1 MVNISLIPCL
11 PASGALVNALIG
23 SRWFSRRTSAAIAC
37 ATMAAT
43 LVLSAW
49 SLVAITSLPV
59 DARVHDVVLG
69 DWIPSIPLQTATGIE
84 MFTVNWTFRLDP
96 LSAVVATLV
105 TGVGLLVHLYA
116 AAEMREES
124 EPRYAR
130 FFSWLSL
137 SCAFMLTLVLAGN
150 FLVLLVGWQGMAVCS
165 YLLIGFWFDR
175 QAAASA
181 ATTAFTVH
189 WLGDWGLFVAIC
201 LAYFTFGTLDFREV
215 AASATSLPIEAGTF
229 GAISGIC
236 LGLWIAAIAK
246 SAQIPLHVWLPA
258 ALDGPAPALALIQ
271 TSTAM
276 TAGVFVIARNA
287 ALFERAPVVMTI
299 VATLGVL
306 TAIMAA
312 ALAVVQTDIRRVIV
326 YSTMSQLGLIFTALG
341 VGAFSAA
348 IFHLVSIGV
357 SQSLL
362 FIGSST
368 LIRTMDGER
377 DMHRMGGLRQYMP
390 ATFVTMMVGALA
402 VAGIPP
408 LAGFFSATHISAG
421 ILARDRLL
429 WVISCA
435 TAILTAV
442 SMARLMVLTFYGTY
456 RGPARTWPDPNSREA
471 PPPVVVT
478 LMTLA
483 VATIVLGFIGISMPG
498 DAASI
503 IHVLTSAATA
513 NDPERSLSTVLI
525 LVAFLVAVLL
535 PFAGIAIARRL
546 YQRDPAMDLDLSSRW
561 PDGQALL
568 ANQYYF
574 DELYAAT
581 LMSGIFTAA
590 RGLARFDDRVINAV
604 VTGSGWMVQ
613 IAAWIVRMIETS
625 VVDRI
630 ADLFVLGFRFL
641 VFRFRFLVAVRG
653 FGSRF
658 LVASQPRTTNDKPE
672 PKS

>member
-1 MVNISLIPCL
+1 
-11 PASGALVNALIG
+11 
-23 SRWFSRRTSAAIAC
+23 
-37 ATMAAT
+37 
-43 LVLSAW
+43 
-49 SLVAITSLPV
+49 
-59 DARVHDVVLG
+59 
-69 DWIPSIPLQTATGIE
+69 
-84 MFTVNWTFRLDP
+84 
-96 LSAVVATLV
+96 
-105 TGVGLLVHLYA
+105 
-116 AAEMREES
+116 
-124 EPRYAR
+124 
-130 FFSWLSL
+130 
-137 SCAFMLTLVLAGN
+137 MLTLVLAGN

-175 QAAASA
+175 QASASG
-181 ATTAFTVH
+181 ATTAFVVH
-189 WLGDWGLFVAIC
+189 WIGDWGLVVAIF
-201 LAYFTFGTLDFREV
+201 LAYFTFGTLDFREL
-215 AASATSLPIEAGTF
+215 AASVTSLPVEVGTF

-236 LGLWIAAIAK
+236 LGLWIAALAK

-258 ALDGPAPALALIQ
+258 AADGPAPALALIQ
-271 TSTAM
+271 TSTTL

-312 ALAVVQTDIRRVIV
+312 GLALVQTDIKRVVV
-326 YSTMSQLGLIFTALG
+326 YSTISQLGVIFTALG

-348 IFHLVSIGV
+348 IFHLVSIGL

-368 LIRTMDGER
+368 VTRVMDGER

-402 VAGIPP
+402 VTGIPP
-408 LAGFFSATHISAG
+408 LSGFFSATQISSGMLAG
-421 ILARDRLL
+421 HRLL
-429 WVISCA
+429 WVVSCA

-442 SMARLMVLTFYGTY
+442 YMSRLMLLTFYGTY
-456 RGPARTWPDPNSREA
+456 RGSARTWPDPNSREA
-471 PPPVVVT
+471 PLPVVVT

-483 VATIVLGFIGISMPG
+483 VATIVLGFIGISIPG
-498 DAASI
+498 HAASI
-503 IHVLTSAATA
+503 VQLLTSAATA
-513 NDPERSLSTVLI
+513 DDPKRSLSTVWI
-525 LVAFLVAVLL
+525 LAVLLVAVLL

-546 YQRDPAMDLDLSSRW
+546 YQRDPGMDLNLSRRW

-581 LMSGIFTAA
+581 LMSGIFTTA

-604 VTGSGWMVQ
+604 VIGCAWMVQ
-613 IAAWIVRMIETS
+613 IAGWIVHMIERY

-630 ADLFVLGFRFL
+630 ADLFVSGFGVL
-641 VFRFRFLVAVRG
+641 VFRFRFLVPVRG

-658 LVASQPRTTNDKPE
+658 LVASQPRTTNDKPK
-672 PKS
+672 PRT

>member
-11 PASGALVNALIG
+11 PASGALINALIG
-23 SRWFSRRTSAAIAC
+23 SRWFRRRASAAVAC

-43 LVLSAW
+43 LALSTW

-124 EPRYAR
+124 DPRYAR

-150 FLVLLVGWQGMAVCS
+150 FFVLLVGWQGMAVCS

-175 QAAASA
+175 QAAASG
-181 ATTAFTVH
+181 ATKAFIVH
-189 WLGDWGLFVAIC
+189 WLGDWGLFVAIF
-201 LAYFTFGTLDFREV
+201 LAYFTFGTLDFREL
-215 AASATSLPIEAGTF
+215 AASVTSLPVEAGTF

-236 LGLWIAAIAK
+236 LGLWIAAVAK
-246 SAQIPLHVWLPA
+246 SAQIPLHVWLPPA
-258 ALDGPAPALALIQ
+258 ADGPAPALALIQ
-271 TSTAM
+271 TTTL

-312 ALAVVQTDIRRVIV
+312 GLALVETDIKRVVV
-326 YSTMSQLGLIFTALG
+326 YSTISQLGLIFTAVG

-348 IFHLVSIGV
+348 IFHLVSIGL

-390 ATFVTMMVGALA
+390 ATFVTMMAGALA
-402 VAGIPP
+402 VTGIPP
-408 LAGFFSATHISAG
+408 LSGFFSATQISSG
-421 ILARDRLL
+421 ILAGHRLL
-429 WVISCA
+429 WAITCA

-442 SMARLMVLTFYGTY
+442 YMSRLMLLTFYGTY
-456 RGPARTWPDPNSREA
+456 RGSARTWPDPNSREA
-471 PPPVVVT
+471 PLPVVVT

-483 VATIVLGFIGISMPG
+483 VAIIVLGFIGISIPG
-498 DAASI
+498 HAASI
-503 IHVLTSAATA
+503 VQLLTSAATA
-513 NDPERSLSTVLI
+513 NDPKRSLSTVWI
-525 LVAFLVAVLL
+525 LAVLLVAVLL

-546 YQRDPAMDLDLSSRW
+546 YQRDPGMDLDLASRW

-581 LMSGIFTAA
+581 LMSGVFTTA
-590 RGLARFDDRVINAV
+590 RGIARFDDRVITAV
-604 VTGSGWMVQ
+604 VTGCVWIVQ
-613 IAAWIVRMIETS
+613 IAGWIVHMIERY

-630 ADLFVLGFRFL
+630 ADLFVLGFGFL
-641 VFRFRFLVAVRG
+641 VFRFRFVVPVRG

-658 LVASQPRTTNDKPE
+658 LVASQPRTTNDKPK
-672 PKS
+672 PRT